1 MFEEYSDMLTIEDVM
16 EMLGVGKNTAYE
28 LFRNGE
34 LKCFRIKGRW
44 KVPKQAV
51 IEYVSTKSSLSMPN

>member
-1 MFEEYSDMLTIEDVM
+1 MLTIEDVM

-51 IEYVSTKSSLSMPN
+51 IEYVLSKSKLMQTK